1 MNKSSLV
8 ISVRKVSKCYTLYDH
23 PRTRLFHALNP
34 RYRRGMQAVWAL
46 RDVDLEVHRGEAVGI
61 IGRNGSGK
69 TTLLEIV
76 TGTLAATSGKVAI
89 NGRVSALLELG
100 SGFNPEYTGRD
111 NVLLNG
117 LLLGL
122 TREEISAQFD
132 KIEAFAEI
140 GEAID
145 RPVKTYSSGMMMR
158 LAFAV
163 QVLCRPEILVIDEA
177 LSVGDFFFQ
186 QKCLG
191 FIRSLCEQGTTLL
204 FVSHDLGTVRD
215 LCSKALY
222 LCQGKDVFFGDRND
236 AIRAFLAEGSTA
248 SKASSE
254 KQEASKSISAA
265 ADIRPLEEALKI
277 ALWRRD
283 IGVLHRES
291 QERLLAVVVKDGQG
305 QPTATIEMG
314 SKAIVQIYFRTRSD
328 EEGHVSLI
336 MENKYDQVVS
346 VVGSDHL
353 GLPPFR
359 NDPGGYCMLELELD
373 CRLEAGL
380 YSLTATFGQ
389 PTLPNRGVRLDSTG
403 RFGPLH
409 IHWDYEKQSA
419 PFLGQFGIPVRII
432 SNSYME
438 IP

>member
-1 MNKSSLV
+1 MNNSSLV
-8 ISVRKVSKCYTLYDH
+8 ISARKVCKCYTLYDH
-23 PRTRLFHALNP
+23 PRTRLLHALNP

-76 TGTLAATSGKVAI
+76 TGTLVATSGEVTI

-163 QVLCRPEILVIDEA
+163 QVLCRPEVLVIDEA

-222 LCQGKDVFFGDRND
+222 LCRGETIYFGDRRQ
-236 AIRAFLAEGSTA
+236 AIHAYL
-248 SKASSE
+248 SE
-254 KQEASKSISAA
+254 RQSIHTQLSHRTPVQPVPSFSEMEKLQEAM
-265 ADIRPLEEALKI
+265 ET
-277 ALWRRD
+277 ALWKRD
-283 IGVLHRES
+283 IDVLQRISE
-291 QERLLAVVVKDGQG
+291 ERLLAIVTKDELG
-305 QPTATIEMG
+305 QPTSSIQMG
-314 SKAIVQIYFRTRSD
+314 QKLLFQIYFRTLPD
-328 EEGHVSLI
+328 EKGHISLI
-336 MENKYDQVVS
+336 IENKYNQVVS
-346 VVGSDHL
+346 SLNSSSLGLELLGSDD
-353 GLPPFR
+353 R
-359 NDPGGYCMLELELD
+359 VYRMVELELE
-373 CRLEAGL
+373 CVLEAGL
-380 YSLTATFGQ
+380 YSLTVTFGQ
-389 PTLPNRGVRLDSTG
+389 PTMPNRGVRLDSTG
-403 RFGPLH
+403 RFGPLA
-409 IHWDYEKQSA
+409 IHWDYENNTA
-419 PFLGQFGIPVRII
+419 PFVGLFGIPARIK
-432 SNSYME
+432 SHT
-438 IP
+438 